1 MHTVLGLW
9 RWRHNPLRRATD
21 LAEAW
26 TAFAAL
32 LLICLVAPAVGWVS
46 GAATE
51 SALQRTARIQHEH
64 RHPVTAQATGP
75 ARGREAESRDP
86 EASAEHRLREPL
98 AARWTAP
105 DGTVRTGVV
114 TVARHSVEPG
124 DTFRLWTDD
133 RGRPVDRPMDADTV
147 RDHAVLAGI
156 GVAVGFAGLVEVA
169 RRVVVGQLTRR
180 RYARLDQEWARA
192 GPDWGRTGADS

>member
-9 RWRHNPLRRATD
+9 RWRHNPLRRTTD

-32 LLICLVAPAVGWVS
+32 LLICLVAPAVGWAS
-46 GAATE
+46 SAATE
-51 SALQRTARIQHEH
+51 ASLQRTARIQHEQ
-64 RHPVTAQATGP
+64 RHPVTAEVMGP
-75 ARGREAESRDP
+75 ARGYEGSPRAP
-86 EASAEHRLREPL
+86 EASAEHRLREPV
-98 AARWTAP
+98 AARWTAQ
-105 DGTVRTGVV
+105 DGTVRTGIV
-114 TVARHSVEPG
+114 TAARHTVEPG
-124 DTFRLWTDD
+124 DTLRIWVDD

-169 RRVVVGQLTRR
+169 RRAVVGQLTRR
-180 RYARLDQEWARA
+180 RYARLDQEWART